1 MNAAPSA
8 RRRRSSAKE
17 SAVVVE
23 AQAEQTVVPYDEN
36 LLERARTQ
44 WQFGDWVSLAGI
56 DRETIQHHP
65 ERAKLALLAAAGF
78 LQVGLSSDAR
88 QYLRLAQDW
97 GCSKKLIMQILAAG
111 VHNSLARAA
120 ALADQQ
126 PRAIK
131 HFEMAIHVGTPGSDV
146 RLFAQARAAEQLQQ
160 LNSLGYPLSLS
171 GNRSLVQAPTEQAA
185 EQQCPSVSYLA
196 RIPLRLDGGAPIQLG
211 LNASKREWLTAR
223 QDGVDFHTENG
234 APLYLV
240 SNEDGNFERAP
251 NRQQVAATPDAAY
264 VFSGVIAHS
273 EECRP
278 VIWLFQYA
286 CGKRISSETIQTES
300 GRFQH
305 AFRTLPTTEAIAI
318 GIRVSGSGSLNTEAS
333 LLTLKEQAHE
343 ELLGYF
349 EKQIEKIEKAQKR
362 EVENSMKQ
370 IESCIRLQH
379 YLGADIILPD
389 MHNWPISPDFG
400 VLLIN
405 LVEQNGYDAVI
416 EFGSGTSTL
425 ILAKALER
433 VGQRHNVTPAPLLSF
448 DHLDEYGEKTEKL
461 LKQAG
466 LSQYAKV
473 VVASL
478 APWSDD
484 NGEYAYYSC
493 DQALQEFK
501 ARLPEQPLRILV
513 MVDGPPAATGK
524 HARYPALPKIL
535 EVFDDR
541 NAVHFLLDDYLR
553 TEEQEIAVAWLEL
566 LKKQELPATRIEFNK
581 LEKKACIID
590 VMPVVVEGEK

>member
-8 RRRRSSAKE
+8 RRRRSPAKE
-17 SAVVVE
+17 SVAVIDPQSE
-23 AQAEQTVVPYDEN
+23 PTVVPYDEN

-44 WQFGDWVSLAGI
+44 WQFGDWSSLAEI

-65 ERAKLALLAAAGF
+65 ERGKLALLVAAGF
-78 LQVGLSSDAR
+78 LQAGLSNDAR
-88 QYLRLAQDW
+88 QFLRLAQDW

-120 ALADQQ
+120 ALAGQQ
-126 PRAIK
+126 PRAMK
-131 HFEMAIHVGTPGSDV
+131 HFEMAIRVGTPGSDV

-160 LNSLGYPLSLS
+160 LNSLGYPLPLS
-171 GNRSLVQAPTEQAA
+171 ESRSRLQAPSAQAA
-185 EQQCPSVSYLA
+185 EQQCPPVSYMA
-196 RIPLRLDGGAPIQLG
+196 RIPLRLDGAAPVQIG
-211 LNASKREWLTAR
+211 LNPSKREWLTVR
-223 QDGVDFHTENG
+223 EDGVDFHTENG

-251 NRQQVAATPDAAY
+251 NQQQITVIADTAY
-264 VFSGVIAHS
+264 LFSGAISHS
-273 EECRP
+273 EGCLP

-286 CGKRISSETIQTES
+286 FGKRIGSETIQTEG
-300 GRFQH
+300 GRFRH
-305 AFRTLPTTEAIAI
+305 GFRTLPNTEAIAI
-318 GIRVSGSGSLNTEAS
+318 GIRVAGSGSLKTEAS

-379 YLGADIILPD
+379 YLGSEVILPD
-389 MHNWPISPDFG
+389 LHNWPISPDFG

-405 LVEQNGYDAVI
+405 LVEQNNYDAVI

-433 VGQRHNVTPAPLLSF
+433 VGKRQNATPAPLLSF
-448 DHLDEYGEKTEKL
+448 DHLDEFGEKTEKL

-473 VVASL
+473 VVAPL

-484 NGEYAYYSC
+484 TGDYAYYSC
-493 DQALQEFK
+493 NQALQEFK
-501 ARLPEQPLRILV
+501 AHLPERPLRILV

-535 EVFDDR
+535 NVFDA
-541 NAVHFLLDDYLR
+541 NNVVHFLLDDYLR
-553 TEEQEIAVAWLEL
+553 SEEQEIAALWLEV
-566 LKKQELPATRIEFNK
+566 LKRRKMPATRTEFNK
-581 LEKKACIID
+581 LEKKACAIE
-590 VMPVVVEGEK
+590 VMPAATQG